1 MEIKMATATERVP
14 VLMTPAEKKFVVS
27 RAKKIGI
34 TTGEYMRRA
43 AEGYQP
49 DTDNQALEAMI
60 DEMNRASENAEKAI
74 DDALEFIAKS
84 NRRITRMEAKVKNRA
99 A

>member
-1 MEIKMATATERVP
+1 MATATERVP
-14 VLMTPAEKKFVVS
+14 VLMTPEEKNLVVS

-49 DTDNQALEAMI
+49 DKDTQALEAMI
-60 DEMNRASENAEKAI
+60 NEMNRASENAEQAI
-74 DDALEFIAKS
+74 DDALEFIKKS
-84 NRRITRMEAKVKNRA
+84 NGRIARMEAKVKKQA

>member
-1 MEIKMATATERVP
+1 
-14 VLMTPAEKKFVVS
+14 MTPEEKNLVVS

-49 DTDNQALEAMI
+49 DKDTQALEAMI
-60 DEMNRASENAEKAI
+60 NEMNRASENAEQAI
-74 DDALEFIAKS
+74 DDALEFIKKS
-84 NRRITRMEAKVKNRA
+84 NGRIARMEAKVKKQA